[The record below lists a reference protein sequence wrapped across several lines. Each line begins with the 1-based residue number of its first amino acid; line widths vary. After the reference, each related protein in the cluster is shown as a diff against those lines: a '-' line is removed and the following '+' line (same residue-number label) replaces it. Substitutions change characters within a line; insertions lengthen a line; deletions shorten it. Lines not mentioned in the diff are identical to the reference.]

1 MANILELDHKQAR
14 AFLLDGKSY
23 VNFDLPEY
31 FNFDPILQAVSS
43 KMGGYDVNYFFDP
56 EDGGRKKKDP
66 RDRHDV
72 NKVIYGNKDGELAW
86 RPFEIINPVLYV
98 GLVHYITKED
108 NWSVIKKRFSELRRG
123 CNIEVASIPVQPSK
137 KKSAKA
143 EQIRAWWEK
152 FEQNCAAKGLEFRYV
167 LETDVAN
174 CYGSIYT
181 HSISWALHGKD
192 EAYANRDK
200 KSLGGKIDEH
210 FQMMNH
216 RQTNGI
222 PQGNTLS
229 DFIAEL
235 IFAYADNLLAQ
246 AIKDIDKREYS
257 IVRYRDD
264 YRIFTNRLDLGARI
278 LKELTEILA
287 ILGLRLN
294 AQKTKKSSDIVL
306 SSIKK
311 DKIEELFIPNIKKE
325 KDNFAKWLMQ
335 IYAASYKYPNSGMV
349 SRQLNMFHEE
359 LLDYLDQGKS
369 LRHYEKPEVMLSI
382 VVNMAIKNPKYYN
395 MAMAVAS
402 LTIRGAGESRRGLLV
417 QKILDKF
424 KIIPNTGLLD
434 IWLQRVSYS
443 IDPDLQ
449 FNELLT
455 RSVSERAYIDNS
467 IIWCIDWLKDDIM
480 KTVRDTSIVDVDILQ
495 GIRETNKISIDR
507 QEVDLFRDI
516 PS

>member
-1 MANILELDHKQAR
+1 M
-14 AFLLDGKSY
+14 
-23 VNFDLPEY
+23 
-31 FNFDPILQAVSS
+31 
-43 KMGGYDVNYFFDP
+43 
-56 EDGGRKKKDP
+56 
-66 RDRHDV
+66 
-72 NKVIYGNKDGELAW
+72 
-86 RPFEIINPVLYV
+86 
-98 GLVHYITKED
+98 
-108 NWSVIKKRFSELRRG
+108 
-123 CNIEVASIPVQPSK
+123 
-137 KKSAKA
+137 
-143 EQIRAWWEK
+143 
-152 FEQNCAAKGLEFRYV
+152 
-167 LETDVAN
+167 
-174 CYGSIYT
+174 
-181 HSISWALHGKD
+181 
-192 EAYANRDK
+192 
-200 KSLGGKIDEH
+200 
-210 FQMMNH
+210 
-216 RQTNGI
+216 
-222 PQGNTLS
+222 
-229 DFIAEL
+229 
-235 IFAYADNLLAQ
+235 
-246 AIKDIDKREYS
+246 
-257 IVRYRDD
+257 
-264 YRIFTNRLDLGARI
+264 
-278 LKELTEILA
+278 
-287 ILGLRLN
+287 
-294 AQKTKKSSDIVL
+294 

-359 LLDYLDQGKS
+359 LLDYLDKGKS